1 MYVVILENGKYYI
14 NNTIDNIII
23 LINRMNEL
31 QFTIDNRP
39 IDYYITDSRLLEYYS
54 LRFGEENVFIE

>member
-14 NNTIDNIII
+14 NTTIDNIIL
-23 LINRMNEL
+23 LISRMNEL

-39 IDYYITDSRLLEYYS
+39 IDYYTTESRMLEYYTI
-54 LRFGEENVFIE
+54 RFGEENVFVE

>member
-14 NNTIDNIII
+14 NNTIKNIIL
-23 LINRMNEL
+23 LIEHMNNT

-39 IDYYITDSRLLEYYS
+39 IDYYISDSRMLEYYS

>member
-14 NNTIDNIII
+14 NNNIDNITV

-54 LRFGEENVFIE
+54 IRFGEENVFVE

>member
-54 LRFGEENVFIE
+54 LRFGEENVFVE

>member
-14 NNTIDNIII
+14 NTTIDNIIL
-23 LINRMNEL
+23 LITRMNEL

-39 IDYYITDSRLLEYYS
+39 IDCYTTESRMLEYYTI
-54 LRFGEENVFIE
+54 RFGEENIFVE

>member
-14 NNTIDNIII
+14 NTTIDNVI
-23 LINRMNEL
+23 LLISRMNEL

-39 IDYYITDSRLLEYYS
+39 IDYYTTESRMLEYYTI
-54 LRFGEENVFIE
+54 RFGEENVFVE